1 MPVRALLA
9 VPGVLL
15 IGLALVDTI
24 LTAIRVDR
32 RGGPVTRYAGRLLWR
47 AFHGGGSQRQS
58 GPPPVTGVLITIAI
72 VGMWALLAL
81 SGWYLLFSS
90 DANAVVSST
99 TGQPADP
106 WARLYFTGYTLS
118 TLGLGDYVPSGAPWQ
133 VLTGLASGF
142 GFGIA
147 TLVITYLAGVA
158 SAVTAKRQLARSI
171 TGMGDSPQQIVH
183 RAWNGEHF
191 RIVQQH
197 LLNLLP
203 LLHGVAEQHRA
214 YPLIS
219 YFKSSDRATAD
230 VPAVALLH
238 DTLAIL
244 SATEDEHRIPELIT
258 APAYEAI
265 DAYLYALPGS
275 DADPEEL
282 DTPPWPDVEDLR
294 EAGVPVR
301 PFEEL
306 DESDDARRRRRAAR
320 GRHAPPG
327 LGLARPR
334 RGRRRPADLLRQEEF
349 RHGGANL
356 ATTARGERGVAREAA
371 ACACGDS

>member
-9 VPGVLL
+9 VPGIALV
-15 IGLALVDTI
+15 GLAVVDTI
-24 LTAIRVDR
+24 QTAIRVDR
-32 RGGPVTRYAGRLLWR
+32 RGGPVTSYAGRLLWR
-47 AFHGGGSQRQS
+47 AFHGGGTTRRS
-58 GPPPVTGVLITIAI
+58 GPPTITGLLITIAI
-72 VGMWALLAL
+72 VGMWAVLAL

-90 DANAVVSST
+90 DASAVVSAT
-99 TGQPADP
+99 TGEPADA
-106 WARLYFTGYTLS
+106 WARLYFTAYTLS
-118 TLGLGDYVPSGAPWQ
+118 TLGIGDYVPQGAPWQ
-133 VLTGLASGF
+133 VLTGIASGF

-171 TGMGDSPQQIVH
+171 TGMGDSPQQIVL

-191 RIVQQH
+191 RVVQQH

-244 SATEDEHRIPELIT
+244 SATEDEHRVPELIT

-265 DAYLYALPGS
+265 DAYLYALPGP
-275 DADPEEL
+275 DADPDEL
-282 DTPPWPDVEDLR
+282 DTPPWPDVAELR
-294 EAGVPVR
+294 EAGVPVH
-301 PFEEL
+301 PLEEL
-306 DESDDARRRRRAAR
+306 DESDEAMRRRRRLGAVMHHQGWGWR
-320 GRHAPPG
+320 DLDEGPG
-327 LGLARPR
+327 ET
-334 RGRRRPADLLRQEEF
+334 PA
-349 RHGGANL
+349 
-356 ATTARGERGVAREAA
+356 
-371 ACACGDS
+371 S